1 MKDETDHLE
10 WDNHLLKND
19 LNQYLE
25 SYIKYKDTM
34 RKFVAPIKKKP

>member
-1 MKDETDHLE
+1 MKDEVDNLE

-25 SYIKYKDTM
+25 AYCKYKGTM
-34 RKFVAPIKKKP
+34 RKFVAPPKKI